1 MRKLLNTF
9 TILFLAASV
18 QVIRAQT
25 NTNMGAIAIEDV
37 QPYFVGLF
45 GGYETRGAII
55 EKGHIF
61 AFGPYSP
68 LGTTQKNIEKYFSKE
83 VTKYGLLRVHHIQ
96 TSPSGSVSFA
106 RVIWIPLES
115 VQIFES
121 MIFQEWPYGNYQRR
135 IRGERELV
143 DDYRWRPEFVQAAL
157 EAAPENLKEQIRE
170 LYKYALGTN
179 ERNNTKTTATVAPDS
194 TKKHL
199 FMPKKPGSGEQ
210 PQQMREQ

>member
-1 MRKLLNTF
+1 MRKLLNTL

-18 QVIRAQT
+18 QIIRSQ
-25 NTNMGAIAIEDV
+25 TNMGAIAIEDV
-37 QPYFVGLF
+37 QPYVVGLF
-45 GGYETRGAII
+45 GGYAPKGAII

-61 AFGPYSP
+61 AFGPASP
-68 LGTTQKNIEKYFSKE
+68 LGTTQKDIEKYFSKE
-83 VTKYGLLRVHHIQ
+83 VTKYGLLRVHHIL
-96 TSPSGSVSFA
+96 TSISGSVSFA

-121 MIFQEWPYGNYQRR
+121 MIFQEWPYGNYQRH

-143 DDYRWRPEFVQAAL
+143 DVYRWKPEFVQAAL

-170 LYKYALGTN
+170 LYKYALETN
-179 ERNNTKTTATVAPDS
+179 ERSNTRTSATVAPGS
-194 TKKHL
+194 TKKGL